1 MSTTNS
7 TDKPSVYRPA
17 GPDVYTVLL
26 VIALLAII
34 VSCVFLYLYMAD
46 YGFKI
51 KGGPV
56 AAVGA
61 AASVQ
66 VAATVERQRIKDEG

>member
-1 MSTTNS
+1 MTSSTEE
-7 TDKPSVYRPA
+7 PVVYRPA

-51 KGGPV
+51 KDGPR
-56 AAVGA
+56 
-61 AASVQ
+61 ASLGTTPATQ
-66 VAATVERQRIKDEG
+66 VAAAVERLRMKDEG